1 MTIAEHADKFAGR
14 PVQDYDPKI
23 GIVLPEGTTYRLR
36 TDYDATEPFTD
47 LLARFLEDPA
57 AGRVAGLVIGYWQG
71 DDSSESSAPI
81 VEALVAARGRL
92 VGLRALFLGD
102 IIGEENEISWIE
114 QSDVTPLFDAYPE
127 LREFRVRGGTGLVFG
142 RLRHANLRSLIVETG
157 GLGGEVVRAIAASD
171 LPRLEHLEL
180 WLGTDDYGGT
190 TTIADLGPIL
200 AGDQFPALRRLG
212 LRNCEGTDAIAEALV
227 DAPILGRIE
236 VLDLSMGDLGD
247 EGARALAGIAALR
260 RLRSLDIHHHFVSDE
275 ALGELLALG
284 IAVEADDRMEPY
296 DWDDE
301 ARRYIAV
308 TE

>member
-1 MTIAEHADKFAGR
+1 M
-14 PVQDYDPKI
+14 
-23 GIVLPEGTTYRLR
+23 
-36 TDYDATEPFTD
+36 
-47 LLARFLEDPA
+47 
-57 AGRVAGLVIGYWQG
+57 
-71 DDSSESSAPI
+71 
-81 VEALVAARGRL
+81 
-92 VGLRALFLGD
+92 
-102 IIGEENEISWIE
+102 
-114 QSDVTPLFDAYPE
+114 
-127 LREFRVRGGTGLVFG
+127 VFG

-180 WLGTDDYGGT
+180 WLGTGSYGGT
-190 TTIADLGPIL
+190 TTIADLGPIV
-200 AGDQFPALRRLG
+200 AGDRFPALRRLG

-260 RLRSLDIHHHFVSDE
+260 RLKSLDIHHHFVSDE

-284 IAVEADDRMEPY
+284 IAVEADDQMEPY

-301 ARRYIAV
+301 GRRYIAV